1 MVAFKNKE
9 EVLNIR
15 FKWICVILC
24 APLALWWIFS
34 FIGLPGTLS
43 KKSKLI
49 DSTVTKLLLRDG
61 INDTYLKQET
71 HRRIKKGH
79 VSFYL
84 MHKEYSVPSRFSV
97 KNFQSKLKSSLKDIR
112 CELSKSQ
119 IDFGKDKNILDADI
133 SFKGYELFS
142 LRLIQRL
149 PVKKL
154 TLKEPVL
161 LKPHIPAYVA
171 IVIDDW
177 GYSMN
182 NVEILRQIE
191 KPLTLAILPGLP
203 YSEKIAKEAN
213 KKNFEVI
220 LHLPLEPH
228 NKNVGNEKDTIFT
241 GMDKKEIISS
251 LDKSI
256 KSVPYIRGISNHQGS
271 RATENEILMKTI
283 FDELKKKKLFF
294 LDSFVT
300 PDSICESLA
309 RSTGIRFAKRS
320 TFLDNEED
328 GEYIRSQLSRL
339 AYLAK
344 RDGSAIGICHDKQIS
359 LSVLKE
365 TMDEFEADGIKFVKL
380 SELAK

>member
-1 MVAFKNKE
+1 M
-9 EVLNIR
+9 NIR
-15 FKWICVILC
+15 FKWIFAILC

-43 KKSKLI
+43 KKSRLI

-149 PVKKL
+149 PVKKI
-154 TLKEPVL
+154 TYKEPVL

-191 KPLTLAILPGLP
+191 KPLTLAILPSLP

-220 LHLPLEPH
+220 LHLPLEAH
-228 NKNVGNEKDTIFT
+228 NKNIGNEKDTIFT
-241 GMDKKEIISS
+241 GMDKKEITSS

-256 KSVPYIRGISNHQGS
+256 KSVPYIKGISNHQGS
-271 RATENEILMKTI
+271 KATEDEILMKAI
-283 FDELKKKKLFF
+283 FDELRKKKLFF

-300 PDSICESLA
+300 PNSICEPLA
-309 RSTGIRFAKRS
+309 RSMGIRFAKRN

-344 RDGSAIGICHDKQIS
+344 KDGSAIGICHDKQIS

-365 TMDEFEADGIKFVKL
+365 TMDELEADGIKFVKL
-380 SELAK
+380 SELVK